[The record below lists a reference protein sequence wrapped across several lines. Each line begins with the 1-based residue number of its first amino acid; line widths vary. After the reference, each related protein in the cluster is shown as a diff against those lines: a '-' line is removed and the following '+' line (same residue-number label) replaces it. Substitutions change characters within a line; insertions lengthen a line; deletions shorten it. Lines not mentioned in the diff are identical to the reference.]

1 MNHPLSLSLA
11 LIWAIYVF
19 FWTGDLRG
27 ADEHIERLI
36 SCADSHSFAPY
47 SAVGRGFSGELAIR
61 RGDAESGIESLRA
74 TLNQFHATPY
84 EVQTTPFTA
93 SLAQGL
99 AAIGR
104 FSDANT
110 LIDETI
116 RQVEVNGD
124 YCYMSELL
132 RLKGGFL
139 LAMPEPSGNDAEIC
153 FAQSL
158 EWSRR
163 QGARS
168 LELRTAIDLAKL
180 LAEQGRREN
189 ARSLLQPVFE
199 QFTEGLDTADLAAA
213 KHLLASLG

>member
-19 FWTGDLRG
+19 LWTGDLRS
-27 ADEHIERLI
+27 ADDHIEQLI
-36 SCADSHSFAPY
+36 SCAESHSFGPY

-61 RGDAESGIESLRA
+61 RGDAESGIESLRK
-74 TLNQFHATPY
+74 TLDQFHATPY

-104 FSDANT
+104 VSDAIT

-116 RQVEVNGD
+116 RRVEVNGD
-124 YCYMSELL
+124 CCYMPELL

-139 LAMPEPSGNDAEIC
+139 LAMPRPNGDEAEVY
-153 FAQSL
+153 FTRSL

-168 LELRTAIDLAKL
+168 LELRTASDLAKL
-180 LAEQGRREN
+180 LADQGRPEN
-189 ARSLLQPVFE
+189 ARALLRPVFE
-199 QFTEGLDTADLAAA
+199 QFREGLDTADLRAAERV
-213 KHLLASLG
+213 LASLR